1 MMASIAA
8 SAALTV
14 PEHRALDR
22 LVASLERELGDH
34 LHAVWLYGSRA
45 RGEWREESD
54 IDVLVIAS
62 VPREIEKRVDSLVET
77 AAESEGLYCGWFSVF
92 LYTPEWVA
100 DRRAIEAWLIQAVDR
115 DKIVL
120 WGGEVDTPAEFSPR
134 VENGPV
140 RLRTQEYLRDAREK
154 LEVAKLALGGG
165 YAGPAIADA
174 YYVGINAAEAVLS
187 EADRHVRTH
196 GGRWHLARQETV
208 DRGLLSV
215 ELHRRMAALQKPR
228 EQAHYGPGP
237 DEPFP
242 QFTIEQARAAVETA
256 ERYLRAV
263 EELIG
268 ATGGAQPDR

>member
-1 MMASIAA
+1 MASIAA

-62 VPREIEKRVDSLVET
+62 VPRETEKRVDSLVET

-154 LEVAKLALGGG
+154 LEVAKLAGRRVRRPRDRRRLLRRDQRGRGG
-165 YAGPAIADA
+165 AERSRSARADSRRAVASRATRDRGPWPAFGGASPA
-174 YYVGINAAEAVLS
+174 HGRSAEA
-187 EADRHVRTH
+187 T
-196 GGRWHLARQETV
+196 
-208 DRGLLSV
+208 
-215 ELHRRMAALQKPR
+215 
-228 EQAHYGPGP
+228 
-237 DEPFP
+237 
-242 QFTIEQARAAVETA
+242 RASS
-256 ERYLRAV
+256 LRPWA
-263 EELIG
+263 
-268 ATGGAQPDR
+268 